1 MYYTVWI
8 LVTPLFDDDFWM
20 QNYFPDRVYGIMPT
34 SLLAYMILAYM
45 FTFAGIVEIT
55 QTESY
60 KLTAKK
66 LDEKN
71 NDKQKRPLVPNS
83 QHMKVE

>member
-1 MYYTVWI
+1 MWI

-20 QNYFPDRVYGIMPT
+20 QNYFPDRMYGIMPT

-55 QTESY
+55 QSESY
-60 KLTAKK
+60 KLNSKK
-66 LDEKN
+66 LEQKQSQE
-71 NDKQKRPLVPNS
+71 KQKRPLVPGS
-83 QHMKVE
+83 KLQKAE